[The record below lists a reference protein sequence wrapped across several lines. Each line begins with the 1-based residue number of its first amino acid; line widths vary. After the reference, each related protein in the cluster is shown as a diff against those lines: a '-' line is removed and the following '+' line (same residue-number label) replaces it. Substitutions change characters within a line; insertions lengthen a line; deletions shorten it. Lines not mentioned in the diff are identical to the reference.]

1 MKYNDILDELN
12 LDNTPIAEE
21 LLFYENRRKQ
31 HLHLI
36 IAQILGILAGIALVW
51 AAYKSSSDN
60 TPMWEIAVYVLF
72 FSFAFMVLFRLIL
85 RVFQKLRFALG
96 RRLYD
101 AVTGQEY
108 IAPRNILAGFLSYVV
123 SAPVVASASSYI
135 GGMAQFALDA
145 EGVTS
150 VILWIEAIFPVIMLL
165 LTTAYLLYRDIDYVR
180 TAGVGSVFTGKVR
193 KMYFIAMAVLALIVI
208 ICMIP

>member
-1 MKYNDILDELN
+1 MKNNILDELN
-12 LDNTPIAEE
+12 LDTTPTAEE

-36 IAQILGILAGIALVW
+36 IAQLLGILAGIALVW
-51 AAYKSSSDN
+51 AACKSSSDS

-72 FSFAFMVLFRLIL
+72 FSFSFMVLFRLFL

-96 RRLYD
+96 RRVYD
-101 AVTGQEY
+101 AATGQEY

-135 GGMAQFALDA
+135 GGMAQFALDT

-150 VILWIEAIFPVIMLL
+150 VIFWIEAICPVIMLL

-180 TAGVGSVFTGKVR
+180 TAGVGSFFAKTVQ
-193 KMYFIAMAVLALIVI
+193 KMYFITIAVLALIII
-208 ICMIP
+208 ICVIL